1 MLTPDEL
8 REFPRPLE
16 NLFRELE
23 EFTIAD
29 ISRRVAKTGGLT
41 ETAEFQLERAK
52 ELGISNRAIA
62 QKIASLTEKS
72 ESEAA
77 DLLREAAEK
86 ADFADR
92 EKLLAETVPFE
103 ENLFLQQLLQAEIP
117 RIQSEL
123 RNVTGSLGFVDNN
136 GKNVAL
142 TEMYNR
148 QADLA
153 HLKIATGVSD
163 YNSAIRDA
171 VKTLS
176 QSGLQYINWQ
186 SGHHDRA
193 DVAVRR
199 AVMTS
204 VGQVTQRISEQNGA
218 KFGSNGWEISAHPG
232 ARPSHAVYQGRQF
245 PQSDY
250 ETIVKPLVEDYNCRH
265 SAFPIIIGISK
276 PNYTAA
282 ELAKIDPPPFVWNGQ
297 RFTAYE
303 ATQKQRSMERSM
315 RKTKREMVASDAAG
329 LQENFTV
336 NAIKLSRQR
345 QIYVDF
351 SKSAGLY
358 EQFERAQ
365 VAEFGRSFGARAGAV
380 TRKINKLTKEENNVK
395 IKITDFDPKRLQ
407 KHLDKHLKEFGDITP
422 EEYVKRAK
430 ALLNSD
436 VGGNI

>member
-29 ISRRVAKTGGLT
+29 ISRRIAKTGGLT

-52 ELGISNRAIA
+52 ELGLSNRAIA
-62 QKIASLTEKS
+62 QKIAYVTQKS
-72 ESEAA
+72 EAEAA
-77 DLLREAAEK
+77 DLLREAARK

-92 EKLLAETVPFE
+92 EKLLAEMVPFE
-103 ENLFLQQLLQAEIP
+103 ENFFLQQLLQAEIP
-117 RIQSEL
+117 RVQSEL
-123 RNVTGSLGFVDNN
+123 RNITGSLGFVDNN

-142 TEMYNR
+142 TDMYDR

-153 HLKIATGVSD
+153 HLKIVTGVSD
-163 YNSAIRDA
+163 YNSAIRSA

-176 QSGLQYINWQ
+176 RSGLQWIDWE
-186 SGHHDRA
+186 SGHRDRA

-204 VGQVTQRISEQNGA
+204 VGQVTQKISEQNGA
-218 KFGSNGWEISAHPG
+218 KFGSNGLRAEALGWEISAHPG

-315 RKTKREMVASDAAG
+315 RRTKREMVASDAAG

-365 VAEFGRSFGARAGAV
+365 VTEFGRNFGARAGAV
-380 TRKINKLTKEENNVK
+380 TRKLNKTGG
-395 IKITDFDPKRLQ
+395 I
-407 KHLDKHLKEFGDITP
+407 
-422 EEYVKRAK
+422 AK
-430 ALLNSD
+430 
-436 VGGNI
+436 